1 MADKDDPS
9 RREGRYD
16 RRELLRRAGVGA
28 VSTAVAGSGLG
39 RAFYGPLRF
48 NGRWLKGDLSIIQW
62 IHFVPAFDT
71 WFDNVWI
78 KKWGEKNDVQVKVDH
93 ILNTLLPARMAAEAS
108 AGNGHDLFFNLAP
121 QPSYED
127 KVLNHNE
134 IVQEV
139 TRKVGKIGVVAKH
152 ATYNPKTKKWFAF
165 SDNYVPDPV
174 VFRHDY
180 WSDVGLV
187 PNTWENLLKAAPK
200 LKAAGHPIGI
210 GQSANND
217 VDSNMALIAFMQCFG
232 AYVQNEHARV
242 TLKSKHTVEAV
253 KFMASIY
260 KRGETPEIFGWDPS
274 GNNNFLYSGR
284 GSLILN
290 AISATRTPE
299 DNHSPFSNRLWI
311 YPIPRGP
318 VQRLGLEHVM
328 GCYSIWKFAQNKA
341 AAKKFLAD
349 LEINYKQA
357 TLASKL
363 YNFPSFPGA
372 YPFAK
377 IRKVAGKDPHPP
389 RGKYQILTTIAEKY
403 TVNPGYP
410 GYTNAAFGE
419 MFFKYLIPQMFAQV
433 SQGKMS
439 AADSVNAATHD
450 IKAIY
455 ARWRAAGK
463 I

>member
-1 MADKDDPS
+1 MADNDDPS

-28 VSTAVAGSGLG
+28 VSAGVAGSGLG
-39 RAFYGPLRF
+39 QAFYGPLRF
-48 NGRWLKGDLSIIQW
+48 KGRWLKGDLSIIQW

-93 ILNTLLPARMAAEAS
+93 ILNTLLPARMAAEAA
-108 AGNGHDLFFNLAP
+108 AGKGHDLFFNLAP

-180 WSDVGLV
+180 WNNVGLV
-187 PNTWENLLKAAPK
+187 PNTWENVLKAAPK

-217 VDSNMALIAFMQCFG
+217 LDSNMALIAFMQCFG
-232 AYVQNEHARV
+232 AYVQDDRAHV
-242 TLKSKHTVEAV
+242 TLKSKHTVQAV

-260 KRGETPEIFGWDPS
+260 KQGETPEIFGWDPS

-299 DNHSPFSNRLWI
+299 DNHLPFSKQLWI

-318 VQRLGLEHVM
+318 VRRLGLEHVM

-372 YPFAK
+372 YPFSQ

-389 RGKYQILTTIAEKY
+389 RGKYQILTTIAQKY

-410 GYTNAAFGE
+410 GYTNAAFAE

-439 AADSVNAATHD
+439 AADSVSAATHD

-455 ARWRAAGK
+455 AKWRAAGK